1 MKRIMGKERKTGG
14 ILGTIE
20 RVGNMLPHPFILFLY
35 IIAALAVLS
44 TVLSLIGV
52 SAVNPTTGEL
62 VEVQNIIS
70 RDGLVWIVENMLTN
84 FSTFAPLGLV
94 LAMQMAIGLAEG
106 AGLLDTFMRRAILG
120 VPLWALSATVL
131 FLGINGSIAS
141 EASIIVIPALAA
153 TAFQAMGKHPI
164 AGLIAGYAATNAGF
178 TANVLITA
186 TDALLYG
193 VTEEAAQLIDTSVK
207 LTPAINWYFMIASTF
222 LLTAVGVFVNDRI
235 ITPRLGEYRGA
246 ERAAERAATDQERKG
261 LRNTGIFTLIYIAL
275 LLVCLIPKN
284 GILRGEEG
292 SILESPFINGLVPIL
307 IIYFVLAG
315 VVYGRTVGTIKKSGD
330 VPKMMADSLQSLTGY
345 VVLVFVIAQ
354 FINMF
359 SYTNLG
365 TIIAVN
371 ASNALQ
377 NVGFTGIPLVISVI
391 LITIFVNFFMTS
403 GTAKWYIFAPIF
415 VPMFMLLGYSPE
427 FAQVVYRIGDS
438 IANPLTPIYPYLPI
452 VIGMAQKY
460 DKKTGIGTII
470 SMTLP
475 YSVAFLLV
483 WIVQVIVWIVFD
495 LPLVILRLFFEQMA
509 HRGERSDRER
519 VFHAATLQCK
529 EKKRGWKMRRR
540 EKRLPRCVS
549 TGI

>member
-1 MKRIMGKERKTGG
+1 MEKTNKRKTGG
-14 ILGTIE
+14 VLGTIE

-35 IIAALAVLS
+35 IIAALAIVSAILS
-44 TVLSLIGV
+44 AAGI
-52 SAVNPTTGEL
+52 SAVNPTTDE
-62 VEVQNIIS
+62 VVTVQNIIS
-70 RDGLVWIVENMLTN
+70 PAGLVWIVENMLTN

-106 AGLLDTFMRRAILG
+106 TGLLDTFMRRAILG

-193 VTEEAAQLIDTSVK
+193 VTEEAAQLIDPSVS

-222 LLTAVGVFVNDRI
+222 LLTIVGVFVNDKI

-246 ERAAERAATDQERKG
+246 EKANERTATDQEKKG
-261 LRNTGIFTLIYIAL
+261 LRNTGIFTLIYI
-275 LLVCLIPKN
+275 VLILICVVPGN
-284 GILRGEEG
+284 GILRGEDG
-292 SILESPFINGLVPIL
+292 SVLESPFITGLVPIL
-307 IIYFVLAG
+307 IVYFVLAG
-315 VVYGRTVGTIKKSGD
+315 VVYGKTVGTIKSSGD
-330 VPKMMADSLQSLTGY
+330 VPKLMADSLQSMTGY
-345 VVLVFVIAQ
+345 IVLVFVIAQ

-359 SYTNLG
+359 NYTNLG

-377 NVGFTGIPLVISVI
+377 SVGFTGIPLVIGVI
-391 LITIFVNFFMTS
+391 LLTILVNFFMTS

-415 VPMFMLLGYSPE
+415 VPMFMLLGYTPE

-452 VIGMAQKY
+452 VIGMAQKCE
-460 DKKTGIGTII
+460 KNTGIGTII

-475 YSVAFLLV
+475 YSIGFLLV
-483 WIVQVIVWIVFD
+483 WIVQVIVWMVFD
-495 LPLVILRLFFEQMA
+495 LPIGPGA
-509 HRGERSDRER
+509 
-519 VFHAATLQCK
+519 
-529 EKKRGWKMRRR
+529 
-540 EKRLPRCVS
+540 
-549 TGI
+549 GIYM

>member
-1 MKRIMGKERKTGG
+1 MVNERKKGG

-35 IIAALAVLS
+35 IIAILAVVSAILS
-44 TVLSLIGV
+44 FIGI
-52 SAVNPTTGEL
+52 SAVNPTSGEI
-62 VEVQNIIS
+62 VNVQNIIS
-70 RDGLVWIVENMLTN
+70 RNGLVWIVENMLTN

-94 LAMQMAIGLAEG
+94 LAMQMAIGLAE
-106 AGLLDTFMRRAILG
+106 ATGLLATFMRRAILG

-178 TANVLITA
+178 TANILITA

-207 LTPAINWYFMIASTF
+207 LTPAINWYFMITSTF
-222 LLTAVGVFVNDRI
+222 LLTAVGVFVNDKI
-235 ITPRLGEYRGA
+235 ITPRLGEYKGA
-246 ERAAERAATDQERKG
+246 EKASERTATDVEKKG
-261 LRNTGIFTLIYIAL
+261 LRNTGIFTLIYIVL
-275 LLVCLIPKN
+275 LLICVVPSN
-284 GILRGEEG
+284 GILRGEDG

-307 IIYFVLAG
+307 IVYFILAG
-315 VVYGRTVGTIKKSGD
+315 VVYGKTVGTIKNSGD
-330 VPKMMADSLQSLTGY
+330 VPQMMADSLKSLTGY

-391 LITIFVNFFMTS
+391 LLTIVVNFFMTS

-438 IANPLTPIYPYLPI
+438 IANPITPIYPYIPI
-452 VIGMAQKY
+452 VLGMAQKY
-460 DKKTGIGTII
+460 DKNTGIGTII

-475 YSVAFLLV
+475 YSVGFLLI
-483 WIVQVIVWIVFD
+483 WIVQIVVWIVFD
-495 LPLVILRLFFEQMA
+495 LPLGPGASVFF
-509 HRGERSDRER
+509 
-519 VFHAATLQCK
+519 
-529 EKKRGWKMRRR
+529 
-540 EKRLPRCVS
+540 
-549 TGI
+549 

>member
-1 MKRIMGKERKTGG
+1 MGKERKTGG
-14 ILGTIE
+14 ILGAIE
-20 RVGNMLPHPFILFLY
+20 RLGNMLPHPFILFLY
-35 IIAALAVLS
+35 IIVILAAVSAVLAA
-44 TVLSLIGV
+44 IGV

-94 LAMQMAIGLAEG
+94 LAMQMAIGLAES

-207 LTPAINWYFMIASTF
+207 LTPAINWYFMIASTV
-222 LLTAVGVFVNDRI
+222 LLTIAGVFVNDKI

-246 ERAAERAATDQERKG
+246 EKANERVATELEKKG
-261 LRNTGIFTLIYIAL
+261 LRNTGIFTLFYII
-275 LLVCLIPKN
+275 LILICVVPSN
-284 GILRGEEG
+284 GILRGENG

-307 IIYFVLAG
+307 IVYFILAG
-315 VVYGRTVGTIKKSGD
+315 VVYGKTVGAIKKGGD
-330 VPKMMADSLQSLTGY
+330 VPKMMADSLESLTGY

-371 ASNALQ
+371 ASEALQ
-377 NVGFTGIPLVISVI
+377 NVGFTGLPLVIGVI
-391 LITIFVNFFMTS
+391 LLTIIVNFFMTS

-427 FAQVVYRIGDS
+427 FAQIVYRIGDS

-460 DKKTGIGTII
+460 EKNTGIGTII

-483 WIVQVIVWIVFD
+483 WIVQIVVWVVFD
-495 LPLVILRLFFEQMA
+495 LPLGPGA
-509 HRGERSDRER
+509 S
-519 VFHAATLQCK
+519 VFY
-529 EKKRGWKMRRR
+529 
-540 EKRLPRCVS
+540 
-549 TGI
+549 

>member
-1 MKRIMGKERKTGG
+1 MEKERKTGG
-14 ILGTIE
+14 VLGTIE

-35 IIAALAVLS
+35 IIAILAVVS
-44 TVLSLIGV
+44 AVLSLIGV

-70 RDGLVWIVENMLTN
+70 RDGLVWIVENMLNN

-106 AGLLDTFMRRAILG
+106 SVLLDTFMRRAILG

-193 VTEEAAQLIDTSVK
+193 VTEEAAQLIDPEIS

-222 LLTAVGVFVNDRI
+222 LLTFVGVFVNDRI
-235 ITPRLGEYRGA
+235 ITPRLGEYRGSEKA
-246 ERAAERAATDQERKG
+246 SERVATDVEKKG

-275 LLVCLIPKN
+275 FLVCLIPHN
-284 GILRGEEG
+284 GILRGENG

-307 IIYFVLAG
+307 IVYFILAG
-315 VVYGRTVGTIKKSGD
+315 VVYGKTVGTIKSSGD

-377 NVGFTGIPLVISVI
+377 NVGFTGIPLVIGVI
-391 LITIFVNFFMTS
+391 LLTIVVNFFMTS

-475 YSVAFLLV
+475 YSIAFLLV
-483 WIVQVIVWIVFD
+483 WIVQVIVWMVFD
-495 LPLVILRLFFEQMA
+495 LPLGPGA
-509 HRGERSDRER
+509 S
-519 VFHAATLQCK
+519 VF
-529 EKKRGWKMRRR
+529 M
-540 EKRLPRCVS
+540 
-549 TGI
+549 

>member
-1 MKRIMGKERKTGG
+1 MGKERKTGG
-14 ILGTIE
+14 LLGTIE

-44 TVLSLIGV
+44 TVLSLLGV

-193 VTEEAAQLIDTSVK
+193 VTEEAAHLIDTSVK
-207 LTPAINWYFMIASTF
+207 LTPAINWYFMIVSTF

-246 ERAAERAATDQERKG
+246 EKASERTATEQEKKG

-275 LLVCLIPKN
+275 LLICLIPKN
-284 GILRGEEG
+284 GLLRGEDG

-307 IIYFVLAG
+307 IIYFILAG
-315 VVYGRTVGTIKKSGD
+315 VVYGRNVGRTVGTIKKSGD

-460 DKKTGIGTII
+460 EKKTGIGTII

-483 WIVQVIVWIVFD
+483 WIVQTIIWIVFD
-495 LPLVILRLFFEQMA
+495 LPLGPGA
-509 HRGERSDRER
+509 T
-519 VFHAATLQCK
+519 VF
-529 EKKRGWKMRRR
+529 M
-540 EKRLPRCVS
+540 
-549 TGI
+549 